1 MSFCSNL
8 SIFTF
13 CDPAKAP
20 SSSPSPLVS
29 KEGYNKDEELDDRE
43 LGIDDAPSP
52 LKGGTILM
60 MEKIIEEGESK
71 HLNTFKRGRV
81 GEGPSGGHLTPVKM
95 STKSWQARM
104 TTKTKKKKKTKGL
117 RAKENKKSTLR
128 AFASRANKHY
138 KL

>member
-29 KEGYNKDEELDDRE
+29 KEGYNVDEELDDLE
-43 LGIDDAPSP
+43 LGIDDAIDDKPSP

-60 MEKIIEEGESK
+60 MENCVIIKEGESK
-71 HLNTFKRGRV
+71 HRTHF
-81 GEGPSGGHLTPVKM
+81 
-95 STKSWQARM
+95 QA
-104 TTKTKKKKKTKGL
+104 TKG
-117 RAKENKKSTLR
+117 RSSNPRKNVHKNMTGSSDDENEKEKENEIEKMVEN
-128 AFASRANKHY
+128 NKADDGGDSDR
-138 KL
+138 